1 MNSLLLFISLIL
13 FVPFSLTDE
22 RAPEKFSCIM
32 EITRTQAKETVN
44 VTLDITRA
52 WAPLGVDRFYTLV
65 KQEKYYDNSGFF
77 RVLPGFVVQFGIAG
91 DPALSKKW
99 ENANIQDDPVLKS
112 NTRGYISYATAGPN
126 TRTTQLF
133 INYGNN
139 ARLDNMGFAPFGVVS
154 ASADMIALDHVYS
167 GYGQDPDQGEIYAE
181 GNTYLKK
188 NYPNLDYI
196 KSITIV

>member
-32 EITRTQAKETVN
+32 EITRTQAQETVN

-154 ASADMIALDHVYS
+154 ASADMIALDHIYS

>member
-1 MNSLLLFISLIL
+1 
-13 FVPFSLTDE
+13 
-22 RAPEKFSCIM
+22 M